1 MSIIAVRLDI
11 YGGVYVEIQC
21 NWSAVWTDGHQA
33 YIGGW
38 ITMTSVT
45 REIESI
51 RDPEKLKMAA
61 LNLLVITM
69 QRQAIIRGLCKRL
82 AKVETDGV
90 MKTSH
95 KG

>member
-1 MSIIAVRLDI
+1 MSKFNVIEVPFEPMDI
-11 YGGVYVEIQC
+11 QPTLE
-21 NWSAVWTDGHQA
+21 DEF
-33 YIGGW
+33 
-38 ITMTSVT
+38 TMTSVT

-61 LNLLVITM
+61 INLLMITM

-82 AKVETDGV
+82 AKVETDDV
-90 MKTSH
+90 IKTTY

>member
-1 MSIIAVRLDI
+1 
-11 YGGVYVEIQC
+11 
-21 NWSAVWTDGHQA
+21 
-33 YIGGW
+33 
-38 ITMTSVT
+38 MTSVT

-82 AKVETDGV
+82 AKVEPDGV
-90 MKTSH
+90 MNTSH

>member
-1 MSIIAVRLDI
+1 MSKFNVIEVPFEPMDI
-11 YGGVYVEIQC
+11 KPTLE
-21 NWSAVWTDGHQA
+21 DEF
-33 YIGGW
+33 
-38 ITMTSVT
+38 TMISVS

-61 LNLLVITM
+61 LNLLMITM

-82 AKVETDGV
+82 AKVETDDV
-90 MKTSH
+90 IKTSH

>member
-1 MSIIAVRLDI
+1 MSKFNVIEVPFEPMDI
-11 YGGVYVEIQC
+11 KPTLE
-21 NWSAVWTDGHQA
+21 DEF
-33 YIGGW
+33 
-38 ITMTSVT
+38 TMISVS

-61 LNLLVITM
+61 LNLLMITM

-82 AKVETDGV
+82 AKVETDDV
-90 MKTSH
+90 IKTTH

>member
-1 MSIIAVRLDI
+1 MEEFMSKFNVIEVPFEPM
-11 YGGVYVEIQC
+11 EIKP
-21 NWSAVWTDGHQA
+21 TLEDEF
-33 YIGGW
+33 
-38 ITMTSVT
+38 TMTSVT

-51 RDPEKLKMAA
+51 RDPERLKMAA
-61 LNLLVITM
+61 LNLLEITM

-90 MKTSH
+90 VKTTH

>member
-1 MSIIAVRLDI
+1 MEEFMSKFNVIEVPFEPRDI
-11 YGGVYVEIQC
+11 QPTLE
-21 NWSAVWTDGHQA
+21 DEF
-33 YIGGW
+33 
-38 ITMTSVT
+38 TMTSVT

-51 RDPEKLKMAA
+51 RDPERLKMAA
-61 LNLLVITM
+61 LNLLEITM

-90 MKTSH
+90 MKTTH

>member
-1 MSIIAVRLDI
+1 MKNFKITEVPFEPSDIAPSLEDEFTMESVSRELISIK
-11 YGGVYVEIQC
+11 
-21 NWSAVWTDGHQA
+21 
-33 YIGGW
+33 
-38 ITMTSVT
+38 
-45 REIESI
+45 
-51 RDPEKLKMAA
+51 DPAKLRMAA
-61 LNLLVITM
+61 LNLLVLTM